1 MYAHLNYEILSWI
14 TMGNHMTF
22 HKILHKEQHNYEP
35 PLGYECM
42 MPSGM
47 TNDKFD

>member
-14 TMGNHMTF
+14 TMGNHMPL

-35 PLGYECM
+35 LRVRMYDAIRHDE
-42 MPSGM
+42 
-47 TNDKFD
+47 